1 MGILKDFKEFAFK
14 GNVIDLATAVII
26 GAAFNKIVTSLVTDI
41 IMPPIGYLL
50 GGLDF
55 KDLKVLIKPGVAAIP
70 EQATNVGGVHTV
82 IAKAVAAV
90 PPVTWNYG
98 MFIQNIID
106 FLIIAFCVFM
116 LIKAVQKV
124 AKKKAE
130 ALPEPTSQEKLLTEI
145 RDLLKN
151 K

>member
-1 MGILKDFKEFAFK
+1 MGLMKEFKEFAFK

-26 GAAFNKIVTSLVTDI
+26 GAAFGKIVSSLVNDI

-55 KDLKVLIKPGVAAIP
+55 KELKLVIKDGITAVP
-70 EQATNVGGVHTV
+70 EKLNDAHEV
-82 IAKAVAAV
+82 IQKAVAAV

-106 FLIIAFCVFM
+106 FLIIAFCIFM
-116 LIKAVQKV
+116 LVKAVQK
-124 AKKKAE
+124 AQKKKAE
-130 ALPEPTSQEKLLTEI
+130 VPPPAPEPTAQEKLLTEI
-145 RDLLKN
+145 RDLLKS

>member
-1 MGILKDFKEFAFK
+1 MGFLKEFKDFAFK

-26 GAAFNKIVTSLVTDI
+26 GAAFGKIVSSLVSDI
-41 IMPPIGYLL
+41 IMPPIGMLL

-55 KDLKVLIKPGVAAIP
+55 KDLKLVIKEAVD
-70 EQATNVGGVHTV
+70 
-82 IAKAVAAV
+82 KAPA
-90 PPVTWNYG
+90 VTWNYG

-106 FLIIAFCVFM
+106 FLIIAFCIFM
-116 LIKAVQKV
+116 LIKAVQK
-124 AKKKAE
+124 ASKKKAE
-130 ALPEPTSQEKLLTEI
+130 APAPPPDPSAQEKLLMEI